1 MEFTTTIR
9 ARFAETDQMGVVHHS
24 HYVVWCEA
32 ARVEWLR
39 QRNVSYK
46 AIEDEGISL
55 AVSAFSITY
64 RRAVLFDDE
73 ITIRAE
79 VTELRSRRIAF
90 AYELLHEDGMVAAKA
105 TSVHV
110 PTDRTGRAIRLPP
123 HWFTVFSQL
132 VTEAR

>member
-1 MEFTTTIR
+1 MQPATKIR

-39 QRNVSYK
+39 QRGVSYK
-46 AIEDEGISL
+46 EIEDAGVSL
-55 AVSAFSITY
+55 AVSAFAITY

-73 ITIRAE
+73 ITIHAR

-90 AYELLHEDGMVAAKA
+90 TYDLLHADDSVAATA

-110 PTDRTGRAIRLPP
+110 PTDRTGRAIRLPS
-123 HWFTVFSQL
+123 HWLTVFEQL
-132 VTEAR
+132 VQ

>member
-1 MEFTTTIR
+1 MEPAVKIR

-39 QRNVSYK
+39 QRGVSYK
-46 AIEDEGISL
+46 AIENDGISL
-55 AVSAFSITY
+55 AVSQFAITY

-73 ITIRAE
+73 ITIYAH

-90 AYELLHEDGMVAAKA
+90 AYELVHQDGTVAAKA

-110 PTDRTGRAIRLPP
+110 PTDRTGRAIRLPSS
-123 HWFTVFSQL
+123 WLSVFQQL
-132 VTEAR
+132 VQ